1 MSFAARAG
9 NVLPWALLGALVI
22 AGAAV
27 PAVAPV
33 RAPAG
38 PLGAHVRA
46 DRTLD
51 CRVAVSVAGGCRR

>member
-33 RAPAG
+33 RAPEA
-38 PLGAHVRA
+38 PLGVHVP
-46 DRTLD
+46 DDGSPHIGNLP
-51 CRVAVSVAGGCRR
+51 AGLGRRR